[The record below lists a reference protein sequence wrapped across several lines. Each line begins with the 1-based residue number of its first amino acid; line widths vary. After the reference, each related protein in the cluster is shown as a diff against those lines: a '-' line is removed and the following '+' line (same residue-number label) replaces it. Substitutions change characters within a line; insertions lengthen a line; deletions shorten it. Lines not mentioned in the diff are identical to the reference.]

1 MRFTHFFVE
10 RPIFATVLSV
20 LIVLVGSIA
29 YFSLPI
35 SQYPEIAPPSIS
47 VTASYP
53 GATAETAADTVATV
67 LEQQINGVE
76 NMLYMKSENTA
87 DGRTS
92 LNITFEQGT
101 DLDTAQVL
109 VQNRIAIAEPLLPE
123 EVTRQG
129 INVRKNSPDLMMV
142 IHLLSP
148 DDSRDNLYVSN
159 YAKTQVVDRLA
170 RIDGVGEARI
180 VAERAYAMRIW
191 IDPERAQSFEMTAN
205 EVLAAVRTNNAQI
218 AAGVINKQPLQETKG
233 AFELSVE
240 TQGRLLTADQFSDII
255 VKHGEDGRVVRLRDL
270 ARVELAAQNYDN
282 IGYLDDSLALPVVIF
297 QRPGSNALET
307 AEALRS
313 EMRNISKSMPPGL
326 EYQIIYDPTQ
336 FIARSIEKIYLTI
349 FEAILLVI
357 LVVMLFLQSWRASL
371 IPIVAIPVSLIGT
384 FAVMSALGVSLNNLS
399 LFGLVLA
406 IGIVVDD
413 AIVVVENVERYIR
426 EGFSPKEA
434 AHKTMDEVGMA
445 LVAIAVVLSAVF
457 IPAAFITGISGA
469 FYQQFA
475 LTIATATII
484 SLIVSL
490 TLSPAMAAL
499 LLKPHEQ
506 EPPPSK
512 GLMGVVTHPF
522 KSFGRGFNRSFEWL
536 GDRYSALTRRLLR
549 VTALMLIVYLGL
561 IVLTGVGF
569 KQVPTGFIPEQ
580 DQGYLI
586 NVLQLP
592 PGASLDRTDVVVR
605 EAAQKLREVPGVAH
619 AVQFVGLDG
628 PTFTNASNSAVIFT
642 PFDSF
647 DDRIAA
653 GLTIDDIQGG
663 AQQALS
669 QLDGAVAFSIK
680 PPPVRGMGNA
690 GGWKLYI
697 QDQTGLGKERL
708 EEVTQQVIAAANQ
721 TDGLSSVFT
730 FYNSGTPRIYA
741 DVDRTRA
748 EMLEVPV
755 QNVIDTLEIYLGSRY
770 INDFNFL
777 NRTFRV
783 IAQADGQF
791 RDEPEDIAKLRTRSE
806 NGAMVPIGSIATFE
820 EITGPIRVPH
830 YNLYP
835 AIEVQGS
842 TAAGYSSGESIAI
855 MEQLLAE
862 TLPDGI
868 SYEWTE
874 LALQEKL
881 AGNTAFMA
889 FALAVVFVFLLLAAL
904 YESWLLP
911 LAVILIVPMCLL
923 AAISGVAMRGMDNNI
938 LVQIGFIVL
947 IGLASKNAI
956 LIVEFAKQAEERGL
970 NRLDAAVEAARTRLR
985 PILMTSMAFILGVVP
1000 LVLASGAGA
1009 EMRQALGTAV
1019 FFGMIGVTLFGLLFT
1034 PVFYVVC
1041 RWFASRYEQRHT
1053 AGQSD

>member
-20 LIVLVGSIA
+20 LIVLVGAIA

-101 DLDTAQVL
+101 DLNTAQVL

-142 IHLLSP
+142 IHLLSS
-148 DDSRDNLYVSN
+148 DGSRDNLYVSN

-205 EVLAAVRTNNAQI
+205 EVLAAVRTNNAQV

-313 EMRNISKSMPPGL
+313 EMRNIAKSMPPGM

-336 FIARSIEKIYLTI
+336 FIARSIEKIYHTI
-349 FEAILLVI
+349 IEAILLVI

-426 EGFSPKEA
+426 EGFSPREA

-506 EPPPSK
+506 EPPPAK
-512 GLMGVVTHPF
+512 GFMGVVSHPF

-549 VTALMLIVYLGL
+549 ITALMLIVYLGL
-561 IVLTGVGF
+561 IILTGVSF

-605 EAAQKLREVPGVAH
+605 EASQRLREVPGVAH

-647 DDRIAA
+647 EDRIAA

-669 QLDGAVAFSIK
+669 QLNGAIAFSIK

-697 QDQTGLGKERL
+697 QDRTGLGKGRL

-777 NRTFRV
+777 NRTYRV

-791 RDEPEDIAKLRTRSE
+791 RDEVEDIAKLRTRSE
-806 NGAMVPIGSIATFE
+806 NGAMVPIGSIATFK

-842 TAAGYSSGESIAI
+842 TAAGYSSGESLAI
-855 MEQLLAE
+855 MEQLLAD

-881 AGNTAFMA
+881 AGNTAFLA

-956 LIVEFAKQAEERGL
+956 LIVEFARQAEDRGL

-1019 FFGMIGVTLFGLLFT
+1019 FFGMIGVTMFGLLFT

-1041 RWFASRYEQRHT
+1041 RWFASRHE
-1053 AGQSD
+1053 ASPG

>member
-101 DLDTAQVL
+101 DLDIAQVL

-142 IHLLSP
+142 IHFLSP

-313 EMRNISKSMPPGL
+313 EMRNIAKSMPPGM

-336 FIARSIEKIYLTI
+336 FIARSIEKIYHTI
-349 FEAILLVI
+349 IEAILLVI

-506 EPPPSK
+506 EPPPGK
-512 GLMGVVTHPF
+512 GFLGLVSHPF

-549 VTALMLIVYLGL
+549 ITALMLIIYLGL
-561 IVLTGVGF
+561 IVLTGVSF

-605 EAAQKLREVPGVAH
+605 EASQRLLEVPGVAH
-619 AVQFVGLDG
+619 TVQFVGLDG

-642 PFDSF
+642 PFDPF
-647 DDRIAA
+647 EDRIAA

-669 QLDGAVAFSIK
+669 QLDGAIAFSIK

-690 GGWKLYI
+690 GGWKLYL
-697 QDQTGLGKERL
+697 QDRAGLGKERL

-721 TDGLSSVFT
+721 ADGLSSVFT

-777 NRTFRV
+777 NRTYRV

-820 EITGPIRVPH
+820 QITGPIRVPH

-855 MEQLLAE
+855 MEQLLAD

-956 LIVEFAKQAEERGL
+956 LIVEFARQAEERGL

-1041 RWFASRYEQRHT
+1041 RWFASRHEQRRQASH
-1053 AGQSD
+1053 AQ